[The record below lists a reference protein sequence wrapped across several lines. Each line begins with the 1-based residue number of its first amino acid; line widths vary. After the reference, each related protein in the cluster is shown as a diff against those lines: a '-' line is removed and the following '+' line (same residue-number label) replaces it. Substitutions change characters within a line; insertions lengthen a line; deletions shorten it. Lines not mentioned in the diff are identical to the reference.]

1 MMMRSGI
8 LVLLAMCLSLTV
20 GRTSARKKPLTITEE
35 LAQLKKAVIQ
45 LSKQVMLQQTFAEE
59 RVRNEGS
66 SGIKIVRAVETGL
79 HNYKSAT
86 FLGPA
91 AFACH
96 DHSDYDRTIG
106 LGEMS
111 VVLNGVAFR
120 TRHNDYE
127 LVQPS
132 RTSSLQHAVEDI
144 PFPDVPPEVLN
155 KPTVPEQI
163 QEMREWFQAF
173 YKQDK
178 SIRDYSKYF
187 KPVMCY
193 LEGAWTL
200 DENIEEPF
208 FSERHWLDAKSWEEL
223 QEKNRFITYTGV
235 KHRMENIAFLPT
247 TIVSVNM
254 TSGDTVYAQWNYRI
268 LCNPINFELPLSF
281 FHQEDDL
288 SYRVDSGQT
297 MKESATTRAARFKLF
312 DPTRQQNNQILDE
325 IFASIPG
332 KENHGANL
340 SYTVFSET
348 MYDSRYGDSNIP
360 LNTAY
365 YHRSYKT
372 VKNGA
377 GGIAHVALGFNDENM
392 WVAQTTQ
399 PRIAPLGA
407 ERCSYAPLDRTSR
420 TSRQC
425 MNADL
430 RVSYAIPLEV
440 IYMTPLT
447 KWNPYNITIHNNTK
461 DAFKD
466 GRNGGKGPKALH
478 GVDRCHYYLTPLEFF
493 SGPLD
498 TSDPADTIK
507 GFLYVLAPDGEVKRV
522 SSSGTRIVMQDMK
535 DIGKVRLRY
544 PIAPVHD
551 EGSSVWK
558 ELNALKDKV
567 KDSVSSAPL
576 SVTFEMSL
584 TVQEPPGEHTH
595 TFTVTYQEFTTLTA
609 GHSVKVT
616 SKEAQ
621 GHTHDLTVIY
631 DRKTKTF
638 TYTLCD
644 DVTVCTDGHP
654 RAITLET
661 RNTYTKLP

>member
-447 KWNPYNITIHNNTK
+447 KWNPYNITIHNNFL
-461 DAFKD
+461 DAVKNNRTD
-466 GRNGGKGPKALH
+466 PEGKELLE
-478 GVDRCHYYLTPLEFF
+478 GVDLIRYYLTPLELFT
-493 SGPLD
+493 GPLD
-498 TSDPADTIK
+498 DTDPADTVK
-507 GFLYVLAPDGEVKRV
+507 NFKSVLTPDGTVKKV
-522 SSSGTRIVMQDMK
+522 SASGTRVVLQDMK
-535 DIGKVRLRY
+535 GIGQIRLRY

-551 EGSSVWK
+551 EGSPAWK
-558 ELNALKDKV
+558 ELNALKDRQRDLIEDVNGPRQGRSGEIV
-567 KDSVSSAPL
+567 K
-576 SVTFEMSL
+576 E
-584 TVQEPPGEHTH
+584 
-595 TFTVTYQEFTTLTA
+595 
-609 GHSVKVT
+609 
-616 SKEAQ
+616 
-621 GHTHDLTVIY
+621 
-631 DRKTKTF
+631 
-638 TYTLCD
+638 
-644 DVTVCTDGHP
+644 
-654 RAITLET
+654 
-661 RNTYTKLP
+661 

>member
-155 KPTVPEQI
+155 KPTVSDAVL
-163 QEMREWFQAF
+163 EMKQWFKAF
-173 YKQDK
+173 HTQDK
-178 SIRDYSKYF
+178 SLRDYTKYF

-200 DENIEEPF
+200 NQTFEEPF
-208 FSERHWLDAKSWEEL
+208 YSERHSMAAKSYAEL
-223 QEKNRFITYTGV
+223 HVMNKFVTYTGV
-235 KHRMENIAFLPT
+235 KQRKENVAFLPT
-247 TIVSVNM
+247 KIVNVDD
-254 TSGDTVYAQWNYRI
+254 DTAQSVYAQWNYRI
-268 LCNPINFELPLSF
+268 LCIPIKFELPRSF
-281 FHQEDDL
+281 FHQQNDL
-288 SYRVDSGQT
+288 SYRVETGKT
-297 MKESATTRAARFKLF
+297 MDETLRTKAARFKLF
-312 DPTRQQNNQILDE
+312 DPNRTGINQILDD
-325 IFASIPG
+325 IFATIPG
-332 KENHGANL
+332 KNNHGANL
-340 SYTVFSET
+340 SFKIYSED
-348 MYDSRYGDSNIP
+348 MYDASYTNSNVI

-365 YHRSYKT
+365 YHRTYKT
-372 VKNGA
+372 AKNGA
-377 GGIAHVALGFNDENM
+377 GGVPIVDLGFNDDNL

-399 PRIAPLGA
+399 PLIAPVGA
-407 ERCSYAPLDRTSR
+407 ERCPYAYTDGRSNLKRCDNS
-420 TSRQC
+420 
-425 MNADL
+425 DI
-430 RVSYAIPLEV
+430 RVSYAVPLEV

-447 KWNPYNITIHNNTK
+447 KWNPYNITIHNNFL
-461 DAFKD
+461 DAVKNNRTD
-466 GRNGGKGPKALH
+466 PEGKELLE
-478 GVDRCHYYLTPLEFF
+478 GVDLIRYYLTPLELFT
-493 SGPLD
+493 GPLD
-498 TSDPADTIK
+498 DTDPADTVK
-507 GFLYVLAPDGEVKRV
+507 NFKSVLTPDGTVKKV
-522 SSSGTRIVMQDMK
+522 SASGTRVVLQDMK
-535 DIGKVRLRY
+535 GIGQIRLRY

-551 EGSSVWK
+551 EGSPAWK
-558 ELNALKDKV
+558 ELNALKDRQRDLIEDVNGPRQGRSGEIV
-567 KDSVSSAPL
+567 K
-576 SVTFEMSL
+576 E
-584 TVQEPPGEHTH
+584 
-595 TFTVTYQEFTTLTA
+595 
-609 GHSVKVT
+609 
-616 SKEAQ
+616 
-621 GHTHDLTVIY
+621 
-631 DRKTKTF
+631 
-638 TYTLCD
+638 
-644 DVTVCTDGHP
+644 
-654 RAITLET
+654 
-661 RNTYTKLP
+661 